1 MGQRS
6 APGFAGIAGAGIYF
20 SSNGAAFAA
29 LLPWYPLL
37 ITRLG
42 LSAWE
47 FGLVVASFAVGAI
60 ASSIL
65 PARLIGRFGANAVVV
80 GGTVLLVAFVA
91 LTGWSTS
98 GWMMAG
104 CLFLVGVCDAIVDVA
119 QNVVGIGV
127 QENRSRIILSSMHA
141 LWSLGGL
148 LSGALATAAAAAGMD
163 IRLHLLLVAVGCIV
177 LVIIGRWL
185 IGGEGRQ
192 WGRHIIDDAE
202 AARAPA
208 PGPGRKRRI
217 LIAALPLA
225 IVAVCGTAVE
235 DIANNWAALAAVDI
249 AGLPVTM
256 AGIGFSIVI
265 GSQCVGRFTGDVLVG
280 RFGAGRIARLGGALI
295 ALGGLGAATAVE
307 PVQLLASLAALGY
320 GSATLVPGALSAA
333 SRLPGA
339 GRAAG
344 VTLVNWIMRIGF
356 MATSP
361 LVGVIATATNLRWG
375 LGLLVLIGAA
385 TVVFAGRFDGERQR
399 ED

>member
-6 APGFAGIAGAGIYF
+6 TPGFAGVAGAGIYF

-163 IRLHLLLVAVGCIV
+163 IRLHLLLVAVGCLV
-177 LVIIGRWL
+177 LVIVGRWL

-280 RFGAGRIARLGGALI
+280 RFGAGRIARLGGVLI

-307 PVQLLASLAALGY
+307 PVQLLVSLAALGY

-375 LGLLVLIGAA
+375 LGLLVVIGAA